1 MTSFTN
7 TGIARGEICTPGS
20 GVHRPAFI
28 RVSNDGQ
35 YDRYIYYSRFMLGH
49 FWSNIYLHVIEN
61 SFIPLGRHDSH
72 RPTVQIEFKTK
83 YMDIKERN
91 ISLAP
96 RFGSSLTACMP
107 GRPE

>member
-1 MTSFTN
+1 
-7 TGIARGEICTPGS
+7 
-20 GVHRPAFI
+20 
-28 RVSNDGQ
+28 
-35 YDRYIYYSRFMLGH
+35 MLGH

-72 RPTVQIEFKTK
+72 RPTVQIKFKTK

-96 RFGSSLTACMP
+96 RFGSSLAACMP
-107 GRPE
+107 GRPEQGVLTARQQKGDPDAAGSRCRV